1 MKLTIKTYRSNCTIF
16 GDEGSLDLYYDGDV
30 LDNYLPHPTYAEP
43 YESKADAI
51 EACRDDYADEIR
63 KKFPDAVNID
73 EILDSVMIYAG
84 GIIGTYWDAAD

>member
-1 MKLTIKTYRSNCTIF
+1 MKLTIKTYNSNCTIF
-16 GDEGSLDLYYDGDV
+16 GDEGHLDLHYNGDV

-43 YESKADAI
+43 YESEAEAL

-63 KKFPDAVNID
+63 EKFPNAENIE

-84 GIIGTYWDAAD
+84 GIISTYWDSEE